1 MTVSAVGQ
9 SSAIDELGIANKTKD
24 DPKSGELGQKAF
36 LKLMITQMEN
46 QDPLSPQENTEFIA
60 QLAQFS
66 SVEALDSM
74 NNKFDNL
81 TENFV
86 ANQALQAS
94 SLVGRSVAVPSEIAQ
109 LDPNNVVAASVDIPA
124 STQDVSV
131 KIYSEG
137 GALLD
142 QANIGAH
149 SAGEMVVRWNGQQL
163 EVNGTVMDW
172 ESSAEGGQPAGIY
185 RIEFEASIDGEP
197 TQLEA
202 ALSANVN
209 SVTVGKDGMLTLNLA
224 GIGPVKMSDVK
235 QFN

>member
-1 MTVSAVGQ
+1 MSVSSV
-9 SSAIDELGIANKTKD
+9 SNSPVLDELTIKD
-24 DPKSGELGQKAF
+24 KIKDEPKSGELGQKAF

-94 SLVGRSVAVPSEIAQ
+94 SLVGRSVAVSSEIAQ
-109 LDPNNVVAASVDIPA
+109 LDAGDIVAASVDVPA
-124 STQDVSV
+124 STNSVTV
-131 KIYSEG
+131 KIYAESGE
-137 GALLD
+137 LLD
-142 QANIGAH
+142 QADLGAQG
-149 SAGEMVVRWNGQQL
+149 AGEMVARWNGEKL
-163 EVNGTVMDW
+163 EVNGTVLEW
-172 ESSAEGGQPAGIY
+172 NSSTEGGHPPGIY
-185 RIEFEASIDGEP
+185 RMEFEASIDGEP
-197 TQLEA
+197 TQLNA

-209 SVTVGKDGMLTLNLA
+209 SVTVGKDGVLTLNLA
-224 GIGPVKMSDVK
+224 GIGPVKMSEVK

>member
-9 SSAIDELGIANKTKD
+9 SSAIDDLAITNKTKD

-81 TENFV
+81 SENFV

-109 LDPNNVVAASVDIPA
+109 LDPGNIVSASVDVPA

-142 QANIGAH
+142 QANLGAH
-149 SAGEMVVRWNGQQL
+149 AAGEMVVRWNGQQL
-163 EVNGTVMDW
+163 EVNGNVMDW
-172 ESSAEGGQPAGIY
+172 ESSAEEGQPPGIY

-197 TQLEA
+197 TQLGA

>member
-1 MTVSAVGQ
+1 MNI
-9 SSAIDELGIANKTKD
+9 SSASQASALDDLSIVNKTQE
-24 DPKSGELGQKAF
+24 DPATNELGQKAF

-46 QDPLSPQENTEFIA
+46 QDPLSPQDNSEFIA

-66 SVEALDSM
+66 SVEALDSL

-81 TENFV
+81 TDNFV

-109 LDPNNVVAASVDIPA
+109 LDAGGVVSASVDLPA

-142 QANIGAH
+142 QASLGGH
-149 SAGEMVVRWNGQQL
+149 GAGEMVVRWNGQKL
-163 EVNGTVMDW
+163 EVDGNVLDW
-172 ESSAEGGQPAGIY
+172 QSNLEGGQAPGIY
-185 RIEFEASIDGEP
+185 RIEFEASIDGQP
-197 TQLEA
+197 TQLGA

-209 SVTVGKDGMLTLNLA
+209 SVTVGKDGLLTLNLA

>member
-1 MTVSAVGQ
+1 MTISAINQ
-9 SSAIDELGIANKTKD
+9 SSALQDLDITNKTKG
-24 DPKSGELGQKAF
+24 DPKTGELGQRAF
-36 LKLMITQMEN
+36 LELMITQMEN
-46 QDPLSPQENTEFIA
+46 QDPLNPAENTEFIA

-81 TENFV
+81 TQSFV

-94 SLVGRSVAVPSEIAQ
+94 SLVGRPVAVPSEIAQ
-109 LDPNNVVAASVDIPA
+109 LDAGGLVSASVDVPA
-124 STQDVSV
+124 STQSVSV

-142 QANIGAH
+142 QANLGPQ
-149 SAGEMVVRWNGQQL
+149 SPGEMVVRWNGEKM
-163 EVNGTVMDW
+163 EVNGKVLDW
-172 ESSAEGGQPAGIY
+172 QSNQEAGQPPGIY

-197 TQLEA
+197 TALDA

-209 SVTVGKDGMLTLNLA
+209 SVTVGKDGQLTLNLA

-235 QFN
+235 QIN